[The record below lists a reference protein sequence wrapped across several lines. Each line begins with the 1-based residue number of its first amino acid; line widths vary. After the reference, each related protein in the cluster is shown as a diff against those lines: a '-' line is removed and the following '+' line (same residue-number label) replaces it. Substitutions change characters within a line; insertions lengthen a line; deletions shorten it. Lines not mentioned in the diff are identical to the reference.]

1 VSRRRV
7 LIAGGLTLFAVV
19 ALFLAVHRTYS
30 PGQVMSGHQPFK
42 TDCSSCH
49 EPWHGVQIA
58 STGCIDCHGNIPNN
72 PHFPAAVSDKD
83 SGLIAGKQL
92 VSFKDKLVCMTC
104 HVEHLGVAP
113 NFAKVSGQSCS
124 ECHQHD
130 AIADVG
136 AHKKKPMLLKGSAM
150 HIFAGETDPSGPKMF
165 SHKGHLQD
173 AIDKLA
179 KIKERAQKMRPGK
192 NKDKAE
198 ADVAALG
205 AMLDSSGQNFTCVG
219 CHVVKAALPGAPE
232 KMEIAVAGCKTS
244 GCHSGWRDDAL
255 KLGTDAPDYAAQQ
268 NASSPEPETIAYL
281 EPAKFLHVESEF
293 AHSPGHLEA
302 KCIECHLDIEKS
314 ERPGDTAVKHVSNCF
329 GCHAH
334 QSAAAPGSV
343 ASVTQPAQILGV
355 SDVMAADEGSADE
368 RKVTACAKCHLFHTY
383 YHGASKV
390 RDFTSKAPISR
401 PHPAPAIRLASFA
414 PRLTRSGGSITGM
427 LIKPVTLTLWWIPF
441 VAIAVMGGFGYL
453 YMKFLPQ
460 EIGVQRTHGQVAAQR
475 SAEVPMIDDT
485 YNSNVPGLYVVG
497 ETAGTASINLAMRSG
512 RQAVQFIANLLKA
525 TKPAGAPDLYDVVVV
540 GSGPA
545 GISAG
550 ATAKSQ
556 QLRYVGLEKTTAAST
571 IRDYPRGKFV
581 QATPLNM
588 TEYGGLLMEGDYN
601 KETLVKKWEE
611 MLASLK
617 LDINERDEVIAVEKA
632 DHGFSIKTASGK
644 LYKARYVVLA
654 IGVRGTPRKLGV
666 PGEAPDRVF
675 NNLVEPEEFQN
686 KNIIVVGGGN
696 AGAEVAQALS
706 NPALHNKVGYSIRD
720 LVLGPP
726 VTPENAEKI
735 AALQAQGLLTLYPSS
750 EVKELKPGKIILAPR
765 ARKAGGPELTGA
777 PGAIVLNAP
786 TEMDNDVVF
795 AMLGAELPTR
805 FMKATGIR
813 MVKKGK

>member
-1 VSRRRV
+1 V
-7 LIAGGLTLFAVV
+7 A
-19 ALFLAVHRTYS
+19 ALFLALHRTYA
-30 PGQVMSGHQPFK
+30 PGQLLRGHQAFK

-49 EPWHGVQIA
+49 VPWHGVETA

-83 SGLIAGKQL
+83 SGLIAGKHL

-104 HVEHLGVAP
+104 HVDHLGVAP
-113 NFAKVSGQSCS
+113 DLARVSGQSCAD
-124 ECHQHD
+124 CHQHD

-136 AHKKKPMLLKGSAM
+136 THKKKPMLLKGDAF
-150 HIFAGETDPSGPKMF
+150 HIFAGETDPAGPKLF

-173 AIDKLA
+173 TIDKLA
-179 KIKERAQKMRPGK
+179 KTKERAQKMRPGK
-192 NKDKAE
+192 NKDKAD
-198 ADVAALG
+198 ADAAEL
-205 AMLDSSGQNFTCVG
+205 ATMLDSSGKNFTCVG
-219 CHVVKAALPGAPE
+219 CHVVKAAQPGAPE
-232 KMEIAVAGCKTS
+232 QMEMAVAGCKTS

-255 KLGTDAPDYAAQQ
+255 KLGPDAPDYAAQQ
-268 NASSPEPETIAYL
+268 NASAPEPETIAYIA
-281 EPAKFLHVESEF
+281 PAKFLHVESEF

-334 QSAAAPGSV
+334 QSAAAPGNVASAEQPGLIPGVSV
-343 ASVTQPAQILGV
+343 A
-355 SDVMAADEGSADE
+355 MADEGSSDE
-368 RKVTACAKCHLFHTY
+368 RKVTACAECHLFHTY
-383 YHGASKV
+383 YHGATKLH
-390 RDFTSKAPISR
+390 DFDAKPPTNR

-414 PRLTRSGGSITGM
+414 PRFSRSGGLITGVS
-427 LIKPVTLTLWWIPF
+427 IKPVTITVWWIPF
-441 VAIAVMGGFGYL
+441 VAIAVMGAFGYA
-453 YMKFLPQ
+453 YRKYLPQ

-512 RQAVQFIANLLKA
+512 RQAVQFIGNLLKA
-525 TKPAGAPDLYDVVVV
+525 SNPPGATDLYDVIVV

-550 ATAKSQ
+550 ATAKAS

-617 LDINERDEVIAVEKA
+617 LDINERDEVTGIEKT
-632 DHGFSIKTASGK
+632 DYGFAIKTASDK
-644 LYKARYVVLA
+644 LYKTRYVVLA

-666 PGEAPDRVF
+666 PGEASGRVF
-675 NNLVEPEEFQN
+675 HNLVEPDEFQN

-706 NPALHNKVGYSIRD
+706 NAALHNKVGYSIRD
-720 LVLGPP
+720 PVLGPP

-750 EVKELKPGKIILAPR
+750 EVKELKPGKIVLAPR
-765 ARKAGGPELTGA
+765 ARKAGGVELTGA
-777 PGAIVLNAP
+777 PGAIVLNEA
-786 TEMDNDVVF
+786 TEIDNDVVF

-805 FMKATGIR
+805 FMKGIGIR

>member
-1 VSRRRV
+1 MFTVAA
-7 LIAGGLTLFAVV
+7 LIL
-19 ALFLAVHRTYS
+19 ALHRTYA
-30 PGQVMSGHQPFK
+30 PGQLLSGHQAFK
-42 TDCSSCH
+42 TECSSCH
-49 EPWHGVQIA
+49 EPWHGVATA
-58 STGCIDCHGNIPNN
+58 STACIDCHGNIPNN
-72 PHFPAAVSDKD
+72 PHFPTAVSDKD
-83 SGLIAGKQL
+83 SGLIAGKHL

-104 HVEHLGVAP
+104 HVDHLGVAP
-113 NFAKVSGQSCS
+113 DLAKVSGQSCAG
-124 ECHQHD
+124 CHQHD
-130 AIADVG
+130 AISDVG
-136 AHKKKPMLLKGSAM
+136 AHKKKPMLLKGDAI
-150 HIFAGETDPSGPKMF
+150 HIFAGETDPAGPKLF

-173 AIDKLA
+173 TIDKLA
-179 KIKERAQKMRPGK
+179 KTKERAQKMRPGK
-192 NKDKAE
+192 NKDKAD
-198 ADVAALG
+198 ADVAAL
-205 AMLDSSGQNFTCVG
+205 ATMLDSSEKNFTCVG
-219 CHVVKAALPGAPE
+219 CHVIKAAQPGAPE
-232 KMEIAVAGCKTS
+232 QMEMAVTGCKTS

-255 KLGTDAPDYAAQQ
+255 KLGPDAPDYAAQQ
-268 NASSPEPETIAYL
+268 NASSPEPETIAYIA
-281 EPAKFLHVESEF
+281 PAKFMHVEAEF

-334 QSAAAPGSV
+334 QGAPAPGSV
-343 ASVTQPAQILGV
+343 ASVAQPGVILGV
-355 SDVMAADEGSADE
+355 SAAMAADEGSSDE
-368 RKVTACAKCHLFHTY
+368 RKVTACAECHLFHTY

-390 RDFTSKAPISR
+390 HDFDTKPPTAR

-414 PRLTRSGGSITGM
+414 PRFLRSGGSITGM
-427 LIKPVTLTLWWIPF
+427 AIKPVTITLWWIPF
-441 VAIAVMGGFGYL
+441 VAIAVMGAFGYA

-512 RQAVQFIANLLKA
+512 RQAVQFIGNLLKA
-525 TKPAGAPDLYDVVVV
+525 SNPPGAPDLYDVIVV

-550 ATAKSQ
+550 ATAKAA

-617 LDINERDEVIAVEKA
+617 LDINERDEVTGIEKT
-632 DHGFSIKTASGK
+632 DYGFAIKTASDK
-644 LYKARYVVLA
+644 LYKTRYVVLA

-666 PGEAPDRVF
+666 PGEATGRVF
-675 NNLVEPEEFQN
+675 HNLVEPDEFQN

-706 NPALHNKVGYSIRD
+706 NAALHNKVGYSIRD
-720 LVLGPP
+720 PVLGPP

-735 AALQAQGLLTLYPSS
+735 AALQTQGLLTLYPSS
-750 EVKELKPGKIILAPR
+750 EVRELKPGKIVLAPR
-765 ARKAGGPELTGA
+765 ARKAGGVELTGA
-777 PGAIVLNAP
+777 PGATVLNEA
-786 TEMDNDVVF
+786 TEIDNDVVF

-805 FMKATGIR
+805 FMKGIGIR